1 MALIWAWASDGL
13 LRGTRWPFIYIG
25 AVITVS
31 SEILLVVTT
40 SPRRLLTS
48 TALL

>member
-1 MALIWAWASDGL
+1 MALIWAWVSDGL

-31 SEILLVVTT
+31 YEVLHDAIIS
-40 SPRRLLTS
+40 SSQLLTS